1 MVLDISWP
9 CDGVEWP
16 PKSGFGSQFMH
27 DEALVR
33 LYLPGMHCVQFTAPV
48 RLKVP
53 ASQAEQLELP
63 AIFVAVP
70 SVQCWHALWPEAD
83 CDFPT
88 SHALHEVEPIA
99 AATLPA
105 SHAVQVE
112 APDEI
117 T

>member
-1 MVLDISWP
+1 
-9 CDGVEWP
+9 
-16 PKSGFGSQFMH
+16 MH
-27 DEALVR
+27 DDALVR
-33 LYLPGMHCVQFTAPV
+33 LYLPGMHCVQLTAPV

-63 AIFVAVP
+63 TIFAAVP

-88 SHALHEVEPIA
+88 SHALHEVEPTA
-99 AATLPA
+99 AATFPA

-112 APDEI
+112 LVSYAE
-117 T
+117 